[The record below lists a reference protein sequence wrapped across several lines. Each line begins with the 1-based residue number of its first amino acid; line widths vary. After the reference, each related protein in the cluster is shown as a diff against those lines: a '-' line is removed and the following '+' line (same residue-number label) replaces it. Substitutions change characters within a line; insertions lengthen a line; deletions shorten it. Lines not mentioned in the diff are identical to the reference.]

1 MHIRKAFSLLELSI
15 SLLIIG
21 VILTSVF
28 KGFQLVEY
36 AKIQSVAKQFQEFR
50 IHVENYIGRHGMFP
64 GQKPIYVTLDDTRHA
79 LTDLYQKGIVRSNK
93 FMRSKLGGVF
103 KIKTIQGK
111 HYLQLI
117 SEAESSVLNLKQV
130 EMLQSFFEEENFMM
144 DGDIFSFP
152 LSD

>member
-1 MHIRKAFSLLELSI
+1 MHKRKAFSLIELSI

-21 VILTSVF
+21 IILTSVF
-28 KGFQLVEY
+28 KGLQLVEY
-36 AKIQSVAKQFQEFR
+36 AKIQSIAKQFQEFR
-50 IHVENYIGRHGMFP
+50 VHVENYMGRHGIFP
-64 GQKPIYVTLDDTRHA
+64 GQRGVYATLDDTRHA
-79 LTDLYQKGIVRSNK
+79 LTDLYQRGIMRSNK

-103 KIKTIQGK
+103 KIKTIGGR

-117 SEAESSVLNLKQV
+117 SEAEDAILNLKQV
-130 EMLQSFFEEENFMM
+130 EMLQSFFEEENCLM